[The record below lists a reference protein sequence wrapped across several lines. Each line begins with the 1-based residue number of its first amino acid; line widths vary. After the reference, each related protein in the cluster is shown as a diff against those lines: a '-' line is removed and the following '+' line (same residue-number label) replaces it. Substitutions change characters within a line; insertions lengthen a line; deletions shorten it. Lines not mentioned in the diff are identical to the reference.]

1 MFTFPPLLFFFARE
15 MDPRFIRIHHLDA
28 GFANCSFLTKTLV
41 VIQIPKQILW
51 HHKNPRPEFRDG
63 IFRPTGSV
71 THLLWIFFWR
81 SGICKKR
88 CRFSQNEWDVYGKLH
103 FCEKKSELP
112 QPWLNQFSW
121 AFGTPLSIISIG
133 WWLDISSG
141 WRLTIAQARLAVPV
155 VRSKQWTFAGYA
167 IPLIPVKF
175 NEKLRLQRWS
185 GYSNVSAA
193 RDLGHSWAPHSIG
206 SPAGKANRKANRN
219 FPVWQRFIA
228 TLFHPQRWH
237 SWFLCRIL
245 GYNFSGDANPNWG
258 TKKISQQGVIKL
270 YAYIMYIYICLHW
283 PNMRIHWYTIY
294 RILLHIGSLKNRL
307 NNSKND

>member
-1 MFTFPPLLFFFARE
+1 MQVSQTARFWLRRWWSSKYPSKFCGTTKIQGLNSATGFFDRLVRSLTYF
-15 MDPRFIRIHHLDA
+15 
-28 GFANCSFLTKTLV
+28 GF
-41 VIQIPKQILW
+41 
-51 HHKNPRPEFRDG
+51 
-63 IFRPTGSV
+63 
-71 THLLWIFFWR
+71 FFWR

-141 WRLTIAQARLAVPV
+141 WRLTIAQARLAAPV

-270 YAYIMYIYICLHW
+270 YAYIMYIYIYVYIGQTCVYIGIL
-283 PNMRIHWYTIY
+283 YTAY
-294 RILLHIGSLKNRL
+294 YCT
-307 NNSKND
+307 